1 MDGEETD
8 FETLS
13 ETVNGNPKD
22 FLYFLLPP
30 ELAGIFPET
39 ENKEIYVYCLQQ
51 MIQTQYKSY
60 FCVI

>member
-30 ELAGIFPET
+30 ELAGILLEEKTKKYMF
-39 ENKEIYVYCLQQ
+39 IAC
-51 MIQTQYKSY
+51 SR
-60 FCVI
+60 